1 MLVIGMIIKDSL
13 VKACNGND
21 NQRLSGQKYVFASHS
36 SRVSQSARVWF
47 TWGEKWSKST
57 FVLNVKRKGRS
68 ETKDKERKE
77 IVE

>member
-1 MLVIGMIIKDSL
+1 MGMIIRDSL
-13 VKACNGND
+13 VKACNGNE
-21 NQRLSGQKYVFASHS
+21 NQRKYVLTSHS

-47 TWGEKWSKST
+47 TWGNKWSRST
-57 FVLNVKRKGRS
+57 FVLDNKRKGRS